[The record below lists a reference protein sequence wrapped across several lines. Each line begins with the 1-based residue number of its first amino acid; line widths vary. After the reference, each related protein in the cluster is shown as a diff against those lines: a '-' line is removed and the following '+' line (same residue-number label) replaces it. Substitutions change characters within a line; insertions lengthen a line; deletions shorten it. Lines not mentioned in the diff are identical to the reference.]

1 MALLVISSEFKPKS
15 LREKTLYINN
25 PQPTS
30 IPKPKNQNEIIPR
43 TQQKSSTLVYFRIQK
58 QTTKQKGIMSLLTEE
73 LKAKADEVYYGDKIS
88 QEKTRLLLK
97 EVGLPNGL
105 LPLKDIIECGY
116 VKETGFVWMKQ
127 KKAITHKFDK
137 IGKQVSYA
145 KEVTA
150 NVEKNKVK
158 NLTGVKAKEVLI
170 WLTLSE
176 IYVDDPPTGNI
187 TFKIPTGLSRA
198 YPVDAFEVE
207 EEEETA
213 KEKKEVRE
221 VSNGGSVVV
230 NVKEV

>member
-1 MALLVISSEFKPKS
+1 
-15 LREKTLYINN
+15 
-25 PQPTS
+25 
-30 IPKPKNQNEIIPR
+30 
-43 TQQKSSTLVYFRIQK
+43 
-58 QTTKQKGIMSLLTEE
+58 MSLITEE

-105 LPLKDIIECGY
+105 LPLKDVIECGY

-127 KKAITHKFDK
+127 KKAITHKFNK

-198 YPVDAFEVE
+198 YPVNAFEVE
-207 EEEETA
+207 EEETA
-213 KEKKEVRE
+213 TATEKKEVKEEEGVKEKEVRE

>member
-1 MALLVISSEFKPKS
+1 
-15 LREKTLYINN
+15 
-25 PQPTS
+25 
-30 IPKPKNQNEIIPR
+30 
-43 TQQKSSTLVYFRIQK
+43 
-58 QTTKQKGIMSLLTEE
+58 MSLITEE
-73 LKAKADEVYYGDKIS
+73 LKAKADEIHYGDKTS
-88 QEKTRLLLK
+88 QEKTRFLLK

-116 VKETGFVWMKQ
+116 IKETGFVWLKQ
-127 KKAITHKFDK
+127 KKSITHKFQK

-150 NVEKNKVK
+150 NVEKNRVK
-158 NLTGVKAKEVLI
+158 NLTGVKAKEVLV

-187 TFKIPTGLSRA
+187 TFQIPVGLSRA

-207 EEEETA
+207 EEVTVTVATTTPEKKEEEEKVKEKEINEEEV
-213 KEKKEVRE
+213 KEKKKDVME
-221 VSNGGSVVV
+221 VSKGGSVAV

>member
-1 MALLVISSEFKPKS
+1 MSVI
-15 LREKTLYINN
+15 
-25 PQPTS
+25 
-30 IPKPKNQNEIIPR
+30 
-43 TQQKSSTLVYFRIQK
+43 
-58 QTTKQKGIMSLLTEE
+58 TEE
-73 LKAKADEVYYGDKIS
+73 VKGKADEVYYGDKVS

-116 VKETGFVWMKQ
+116 VKESGFVWMKQ
-127 KKAITHKFDK
+127 KKAITHKFHK
-137 IGKQVSYA
+137 IGKQVTYA

-150 NVEKNKVK
+150 NVEKNRVK

-187 TFKIPTGLSRA
+187 TFQIPAGLSRA
-198 YPVDAFEVE
+198 YPVDAFEIEEEAGTETKKKDVKE
-207 EEEETA
+207 EEEE
-213 KEKKEVRE
+213 EEVKKE

>member
-1 MALLVISSEFKPKS
+1 MSVI
-15 LREKTLYINN
+15 
-25 PQPTS
+25 
-30 IPKPKNQNEIIPR
+30 
-43 TQQKSSTLVYFRIQK
+43 
-58 QTTKQKGIMSLLTEE
+58 TEE
-73 LKAKADEVYYGDKIS
+73 VKGKADEVYYGDKVS

-116 VKETGFVWMKQ
+116 VKESGFVWMKQ
-127 KKAITHKFDK
+127 KKAITHKFHK
-137 IGKQVSYA
+137 IGKQVTYA

-150 NVEKNKVK
+150 NVEKNRVK

-187 TFKIPTGLSRA
+187 TFQIPAGLSRA
-198 YPVDAFEVE
+198 YPVDAFEIEEEAETETKKKDVKE
-207 EEEETA
+207 EEEV
-213 KEKKEVRE
+213 KKE

>member
-1 MALLVISSEFKPKS
+1 
-15 LREKTLYINN
+15 
-25 PQPTS
+25 
-30 IPKPKNQNEIIPR
+30 
-43 TQQKSSTLVYFRIQK
+43 
-58 QTTKQKGIMSLLTEE
+58 MSLITEE

-127 KKAITHKFDK
+127 KKAITHKFHK

-158 NLTGVKAKEVLI
+158 NLTGVKAKEVLV

-187 TFKIPTGLSRA
+187 TFQIPAGLSRA
-198 YPVDAFEVE
+198 YPVKAFEVE
-207 EEEETA
+207 EEEEATTEKKEVKEEEGV

>member
-1 MALLVISSEFKPKS
+1 MPLI
-15 LREKTLYINN
+15 
-25 PQPTS
+25 
-30 IPKPKNQNEIIPR
+30 
-43 TQQKSSTLVYFRIQK
+43 
-58 QTTKQKGIMSLLTEE
+58 TEE

-88 QEKTRLLLK
+88 QEKTKLLLK

-127 KKAITHKFDK
+127 KKAITHKFHK

-158 NLTGVKAKEVLI
+158 NLTGVKAKEVLV

-187 TFKIPTGLSRA
+187 TFQIPAGLSRA

-207 EEEETA
+207 EEEAATENKEVKEEGV
-213 KEKKEVRE
+213 KEKIKEVKE
-221 VSNGGSVVV
+221 VGNGGSVVV